1 MVQQINKPKEDI
13 NAFIL
18 HAFPGSG
25 KTLASLL
32 IGAYLKEQGF
42 IERIIV
48 TVPSDFLRDQMEDV
62 LEQLVCIL
70 IRKILAQKV
79 LTVSLLLTQ
88 R

>member
-1 MVQQINKPKEDI
+1 MARRISSKMLYVYVSKINKPKEDI

-42 IERIIV
+42 IE
-48 TVPSDFLRDQMEDV
+48 
-62 LEQLVCIL
+62 
-70 IRKILAQKV
+70 K
-79 LTVSLLLTQ
+79 LLLLFQ
-88 R
+88 VIS